1 MLQVGTSHDQDDMD
15 IEIPVDFGPKA
26 IENFEHF
33 DQKTYSRCQSMFADS
48 QVLDTLN
55 SSDLT
60 EALDTLKKV
69 DLPHYKYVYSVTRS
83 LITVLF
89 WDPHIHR
96 SF

>member
-15 IEIPVDFGPKA
+15 IEISVDFGPKA
-26 IENFEHF
+26 IENF
-33 DQKTYSRCQSMFADS
+33 DK
-48 QVLDTLN
+48 LN

-89 WDPHIHR
+89 WDPLT
-96 SF
+96 S